1 MTVTLSISNLLYE
14 ELVMLQNIM
23 IQLNDEGF
31 VDKLDP
37 DDREI
42 FNTLYDKVI
51 NSWMKLPATHW
62 TELSSQKTRK
72 LASLSF
78 LIKQENV
85 ATQVIMNSGIQ
96 LLIVFCKSILIQV

>member
-1 MTVTLSISNLLYE
+1 MTATLSISNLLYE

-51 NSWMKLPATHW
+51 NS
-62 TELSSQKTRK
+62 
-72 LASLSF
+72 
-78 LIKQENV
+78 
-85 ATQVIMNSGIQ
+85 
-96 LLIVFCKSILIQV
+96 